1 MRNTKNVIIV
11 VISPAGSPSTPFLA
25 LCRHLQQSSRESINF
40 AIGVVSPSLS
50 MAALHAPPLER
61 PPAQLPRQPINS
73 AIAPLSPS
81 LRMVARVATLHYM
94 YNRGKIDTRHTC
106 ESMGW
111 SPNSFFLPA
120 LQRIQKRKPTL
131 VLALCCLRSC
141 WFASTH
147 RPSSHH
153 LISTW
158 SRRTLTHTKPNL
170 RHVYPG
176 RAFPGRA

>member
-1 MRNTKNVIIV
+1 MSSSTAVLPRVHKLRYRRCVAIV
-11 VISPAGSPSTPFLA
+11 VDGCLT
-25 LCRHLQQSSRESINF
+25 R
-40 AIGVVSPSLS
+40 
-50 MAALHAPPLER
+50 AAPRAATGTAPPT
-61 PPAQLPRQPINS
+61 AHQLRYR
-73 AIAPLSPS
+73 PLSPS